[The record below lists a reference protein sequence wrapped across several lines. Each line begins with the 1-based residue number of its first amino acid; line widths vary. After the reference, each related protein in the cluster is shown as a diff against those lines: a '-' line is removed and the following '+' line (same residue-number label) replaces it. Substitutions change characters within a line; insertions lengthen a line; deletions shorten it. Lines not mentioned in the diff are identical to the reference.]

1 MPTTRAMEAQFQTL
15 LEKLT
20 EMKSDLTSMNANMG
34 EMKSELTA
42 SMNANM
48 TEMKSELTTNIAEV
62 NTKLTN
68 VNEQISANMDELNN
82 KLTANKEELKSD
94 LKGIGDKLTTM
105 DKKFEEMEGRIE
117 SVENKFENK
126 FVDIENKFENKFEDM
141 ESKLEA
147 KIFEKV
153 EDVSISFRSDLEK
166 LKQKVMI
173 GQGDEFKFQA
183 PYSKPSIKLSTYDG
197 KSSWQVYKTQ
207 FSIVADANQWD
218 SQTKACQ
225 LAASLRADAAD
236 ILQTLPET
244 QRLDFDAL
252 INALE
257 LRFGEKCVKD
267 YSRLQLK
274 SRQQKVSETLQELAT
289 DVERLSH
296 LAFSDCPTEV
306 REVLALQHFIDGVR
320 DPEIQKAL
328 RMADL
333 KDLKGALVFAMKFEA
348 AQQATRKDRHP
359 IRAVNESDTSNS
371 GVERLERQ
379 MRSFLNRVESLMSQK
394 ADGKKTLKCWTC
406 GREGHLQRSC
416 RARQGAETNSASQKE
431 VSQCVYHSERS
442 GSKIKRETYLDPTP
456 RGATD
461 RDGEKIDI
469 HGKLKV
475 KIRFGDITYQHAV
488 YVADIADPFIL
499 GLDFLKEHGFTLDF
513 NKNELRS
520 IHEEVTIFKIKH
532 RTESIRQVTAN
543 ENITIPPRTEII
555 VPGYIGNDVSFN
567 SGLIGTAEN
576 KANGL
581 LIASTLVDL
590 SRKTIPVRICN
601 VTEKPRVFQKGE
613 VLATCS
619 PVTCVCKSSSLL
631 LSNSPQQL
639 TPDLLENAE
648 LSPEQKSSAER
659 LFQEFEDVFSRNS
672 SDIGHT
678 TVTQHRIDTADHPP
692 IKQHPRRLPF
702 AKQEEVGTLLREMQE
717 NDIIEPSSSLWA
729 SPIVLVRKKD
739 GSTRFCVD
747 YRKLNDV
754 TKKDSYPLP
763 RIDDTLDTLSGHKW
777 FSTLD
782 LKSGYW
788 QVEIHP
794 EDREKQHSL
803 PAKDYGSSKSCRGCT
818 FEEHLQNIRKVLSKL
833 SDANLKLNPSKCKFF
848 QKEVNYLG
856 HIISAEGVRTDPEK
870 VSAVK
875 NWKHPENLRELRSF
889 LGLCTYY
896 RKFVKGFS
904 NIARP
909 LHKLTESKQKFQWT
923 KECEDSFLQLKEAL
937 TSSPILIYP
946 QPDKPFILDTDASN
960 ESVGAV
966 LSQEIDGQERVVA
979 YWSKCLSKPERNYC
993 VTRKELLA
1001 IVKAIE
1007 HFHHYLYGQKFLLRT
1022 DHASLT
1028 WLMNFRNTEGQVA
1041 RWIQRLNEYYFD
1053 IRHRKGSSHGNA
1065 DALSRRPCPEN
1076 CRHCSRV
1083 ETKYDYAIRQITTST
1098 ATPPDPWSD
1107 EKVREDQMADP
1118 DIKPLIEFMESSSN
1132 KPSWQD
1138 ISAYSP
1144 TTKQYWALWN
1154 SLHLRNGVLY
1164 RKFESEDGKTFR
1176 WQLVLPR
1183 SRIPD
1188 VLKELHGSP
1197 TGGHFGVMKTL
1208 HRVRERFFWGKVR
1221 ADVEQW
1227 CKSCD
1232 ACSARKGPKIRS
1244 RGKLHRYNVGA
1255 PFERI
1260 AFDIL
1265 GPLPKTVSGNKYLL
1279 VVMDYFT
1286 KWPEVYPIPDQEA
1299 PTVAEAVVQHWI
1311 SRYGVPL
1318 QLHSDQGRNFVSA
1331 VLKGVCELLGIDKT
1345 KTTPLHPQSDGMVE
1359 RFNRTILNNL
1369 SLMVSKNQQDW
1380 DQKVPLFLLAYRS
1393 AVHETTGYSPS
1404 QMLFGRDLRLPCD
1417 LLFGRPPDTPSSP
1430 EEYVQN
1436 LQARFEDVHNLARER
1451 INLRTEKMKTRYD
1464 TKATGHQFKEGDK
1477 VWFYNPTRR
1486 KGLSPKLQSHWD
1498 GPYTI
1503 LKIINDV
1510 VIRIR
1515 KSTNSKP
1522 RVVHYDR
1529 LAPYYGHNS

>member
-20 EMKSDLTSMNANMG
+20 ASMNANMGEMKSELTGMNANMGEMKSDLTASMNANMT

-48 TEMKSELTTNIAEV
+48 TEMKSE
-62 NTKLTN
+62 
-68 VNEQISANMDELNN
+68 
-82 KLTANKEELKSD
+82 LTANKEELKSD

-141 ESKLEA
+141 ESKLE
-147 KIFEKV
+147 
-153 EDVSISFRSDLEK
+153 K
-166 LKQKVMI
+166 LKQKVMT

-244 QRLDFDAL
+244 QRLDIDAL
-252 INALE
+252 VNALE

-320 DPEIQKAL
+320 DAEIQKAL

-348 AQQATRKDRHP
+348 AQQATRKNRHP

-371 GVERLERQ
+371 SVERLERQ
-379 MRSFLNRVESLMSQK
+379 MRSFMNRVESLMSQK

-416 RARQGAETNSASQKE
+416 RARQGAETN
-431 VSQCVYHSERS
+431 
-442 GSKIKRETYLDPTP
+442 KRLPE
-456 RGATD
+456 G
-461 RDGEKIDI
+461 GV
-469 HGKLKV
+469 GKLINDHLV
-475 KIRFGDITYQHAV
+475 GRRLPDFGKPHIPVCQISTKST
-488 YVADIADPFIL
+488 DIADPFIL

-520 IHEEVTIFKIKH
+520 IHEEVTIFKIEH
-532 RTESIRQVTAN
+532 RSEPIRQVTAN

-567 SGLIGTAEN
+567 SGLIGSAEN

-590 SRKTIPVRICN
+590 S
-601 VTEKPRVFQKGE
+601 EK
-613 VLATCS
+613 L
-619 PVTCVCKSSSLL
+619 
-631 LSNSPQQL
+631 
-639 TPDLLENAE
+639 
-648 LSPEQKSSAER
+648 
-659 LFQEFEDVFSRNS
+659 SRNS

-702 AKQEEVGTLLREMQE
+702 AKQEEVGTLLREMQK
-717 NDIIEPSSSLWA
+717 NDIIEPSSSPWA

-803 PAKDYGSSKSCRGCT
+803 PAKDYGSSKSCRGRT

-875 NWKHPENLRELRSF
+875 NWKRPENLRELRSF

-896 RKFVKGFS
+896 RKFVKGFF

-993 VTRKELLA
+993 VT
-1001 IVKAIE
+1001 
-1007 HFHHYLYGQKFLLRT
+1007 
-1022 DHASLT
+1022 
-1028 WLMNFRNTEGQVA
+1028 
-1041 RWIQRLNEYYFD
+1041 
-1053 IRHRKGSSHGNA
+1053 
-1065 DALSRRPCPEN
+1065 
-1076 CRHCSRV
+1076 
-1083 ETKYDYAIRQITTST
+1083 
-1098 ATPPDPWSD
+1098 
-1107 EKVREDQMADP
+1107 
-1118 DIKPLIEFMESSSN
+1118 
-1132 KPSWQD
+1132 
-1138 ISAYSP
+1138 
-1144 TTKQYWALWN
+1144 
-1154 SLHLRNGVLY
+1154 
-1164 RKFESEDGKTFR
+1164 
-1176 WQLVLPR
+1176 
-1183 SRIPD
+1183 
-1188 VLKELHGSP
+1188 
-1197 TGGHFGVMKTL
+1197 
-1208 HRVRERFFWGKVR
+1208 
-1221 ADVEQW
+1221 
-1227 CKSCD
+1227 
-1232 ACSARKGPKIRS
+1232 
-1244 RGKLHRYNVGA
+1244 
-1255 PFERI
+1255 
-1260 AFDIL
+1260 
-1265 GPLPKTVSGNKYLL
+1265 
-1279 VVMDYFT
+1279 
-1286 KWPEVYPIPDQEA
+1286 
-1299 PTVAEAVVQHWI
+1299 
-1311 SRYGVPL
+1311 
-1318 QLHSDQGRNFVSA
+1318 
-1331 VLKGVCELLGIDKT
+1331 
-1345 KTTPLHPQSDGMVE
+1345 
-1359 RFNRTILNNL
+1359 
-1369 SLMVSKNQQDW
+1369 
-1380 DQKVPLFLLAYRS
+1380 
-1393 AVHETTGYSPS
+1393 
-1404 QMLFGRDLRLPCD
+1404 
-1417 LLFGRPPDTPSSP
+1417 
-1430 EEYVQN
+1430 
-1436 LQARFEDVHNLARER
+1436 
-1451 INLRTEKMKTRYD
+1451 
-1464 TKATGHQFKEGDK
+1464 
-1477 VWFYNPTRR
+1477 
-1486 KGLSPKLQSHWD
+1486 
-1498 GPYTI
+1498 
-1503 LKIINDV
+1503 
-1510 VIRIR
+1510 
-1515 KSTNSKP
+1515 
-1522 RVVHYDR
+1522 
-1529 LAPYYGHNS
+1529 

>member
-1 MPTTRAMEAQFQTL
+1 M
-15 LEKLT
+15 
-20 EMKSDLTSMNANMG
+20 
-34 EMKSELTA
+34 
-42 SMNANM
+42 
-48 TEMKSELTTNIAEV
+48 
-62 NTKLTN
+62 
-68 VNEQISANMDELNN
+68 LN
-82 KLTANKEELKSD
+82 
-94 LKGIGDKLTTM
+94 
-105 DKKFEEMEGRIE
+105 
-117 SVENKFENK
+117 
-126 FVDIENKFENKFEDM
+126 
-141 ESKLEA
+141 
-147 KIFEKV
+147 
-153 EDVSISFRSDLEK
+153 
-166 LKQKVMI
+166 
-173 GQGDEFKFQA
+173 
-183 PYSKPSIKLSTYDG
+183 
-197 KSSWQVYKTQ
+197 
-207 FSIVADANQWD
+207 
-218 SQTKACQ
+218 
-225 LAASLRADAAD
+225 
-236 ILQTLPET
+236 
-244 QRLDFDAL
+244 
-252 INALE
+252 
-257 LRFGEKCVKD
+257 
-267 YSRLQLK
+267 
-274 SRQQKVSETLQELAT
+274 
-289 DVERLSH
+289 
-296 LAFSDCPTEV
+296 CP
-306 REVLALQHFIDGVR
+306 
-320 DPEIQKAL
+320 
-328 RMADL
+328 
-333 KDLKGALVFAMKFEA
+333 
-348 AQQATRKDRHP
+348 
-359 IRAVNESDTSNS
+359 
-371 GVERLERQ
+371 
-379 MRSFLNRVESLMSQK
+379 
-394 ADGKKTLKCWTC
+394 
-406 GREGHLQRSC
+406 
-416 RARQGAETNSASQKE
+416 
-431 VSQCVYHSERS
+431 
-442 GSKIKRETYLDPTP
+442 
-456 RGATD
+456 
-461 RDGEKIDI
+461 
-469 HGKLKV
+469 
-475 KIRFGDITYQHAV
+475 
-488 YVADIADPFIL
+488 
-499 GLDFLKEHGFTLDF
+499 
-513 NKNELRS
+513 
-520 IHEEVTIFKIKH
+520 
-532 RTESIRQVTAN
+532 
-543 ENITIPPRTEII
+543 
-555 VPGYIGNDVSFN
+555 
-567 SGLIGTAEN
+567 
-576 KANGL
+576 
-581 LIASTLVDL
+581 
-590 SRKTIPVRICN
+590 
-601 VTEKPRVFQKGE
+601 
-613 VLATCS
+613 
-619 PVTCVCKSSSLL
+619 
-631 LSNSPQQL
+631 
-639 TPDLLENAE
+639 
-648 LSPEQKSSAER
+648 PEQKSSAER

-672 SDIGHT
+672 SDISHT

-717 NDIIEPSSSLWA
+717 NDIIEPSSSPWA

-788 QVEIHP
+788 QVEVHP

-803 PAKDYGSSKSCRGCT
+803 PAKDYGSSKSCRGRT

-875 NWKHPENLRELRSF
+875 NWKRPENLRELRSF

-979 YWSKCLSKPERNYC
+979 YWSKFLSKPERNYC

-1154 SLHLRNGVLY
+1154 SLHLRDGVLY

-1183 SRIPD
+1183 SRIPE

-1265 GPLPKTVSGNKYLL
+1265 GPLPRTASGS
-1279 VVMDYFT
+1279 
-1286 KWPEVYPIPDQEA
+1286 P
-1299 PTVAEAVVQHWI
+1299 HR
-1311 SRYGVPL
+1311 SG
-1318 QLHSDQGRNFVSA
+1318 GCSA
-1331 VLKGVCELLGIDKT
+1331 ALDIEIWGTSSTSFRSGKKFRLCGIEGVCELLGIDKT
-1345 KTTPLHPQSDGMVE
+1345 KTTPLHPQTNKTGTRKFS
-1359 RFNRTILNNL
+1359 
-1369 SLMVSKNQQDW
+1369 
-1380 DQKVPLFLLAYRS
+1380 LFLLAYRS

>member
-1 MPTTRAMEAQFQTL
+1 MVERFNRT
-15 LEKLT
+15 
-20 EMKSDLTSMNANMG
+20 
-34 EMKSELTA
+34 
-42 SMNANM
+42 
-48 TEMKSELTTNIAEV
+48 I
-62 NTKLTN
+62 
-68 VNEQISANMDELNN
+68 LNN
-82 KLTANKEELKSD
+82 LSLMVSKNQQDWDQKVPLFLLAYRSAVHETTGYSPSQMLFGRDLRLPCDLLFGRPPDTPSSPEEYVQNLQARFEDVHNLARERINLRTEKMKTRYDTKATGHQFKE
-94 LKGIGDKLTTM
+94 GDKVWFYNPTRRKGLSPKLQSHWDGPYTILKIN
-105 DKKFEEMEGRIE
+105 DVVIRILFSLIVRDFLE
-117 SVENKFENK
+117 LFYNLWRTVLAKNKI
-126 FVDIENKFENKFEDM
+126 VLDPA
-141 ESKLEA
+141 LRLQ
-147 KIFEKV
+147 
-153 EDVSISFRSDLEK
+153 SFRTPENAT
-166 LKQKVMI
+166 I
-173 GQGDEFKFQA
+173 GVRSGILNLLWT
-183 PYSKPSIKLSTYDG
+183 PPR
-197 KSSWQVYKTQ
+197 V
-207 FSIVADANQWD
+207 V
-218 SQTKACQ
+218 
-225 LAASLRADAAD
+225 
-236 ILQTLPET
+236 LQTVT
-244 QRLDFDAL
+244 
-252 INALE
+252 
-257 LRFGEKCVKD
+257 
-267 YSRLQLK
+267 
-274 SRQQKVSETLQELAT
+274 
-289 DVERLSH
+289 
-296 LAFSDCPTEV
+296 
-306 REVLALQHFIDGVR
+306 
-320 DPEIQKAL
+320 
-328 RMADL
+328 
-333 KDLKGALVFAMKFEA
+333 
-348 AQQATRKDRHP
+348 
-359 IRAVNESDTSNS
+359 
-371 GVERLERQ
+371 
-379 MRSFLNRVESLMSQK
+379 
-394 ADGKKTLKCWTC
+394 
-406 GREGHLQRSC
+406 
-416 RARQGAETNSASQKE
+416 
-431 VSQCVYHSERS
+431 
-442 GSKIKRETYLDPTP
+442 
-456 RGATD
+456 
-461 RDGEKIDI
+461 GEKIDI

-475 KIRFGDITYQHAV
+475 KIKFGDTTYQHAV

-520 IHEEVTIFKIKH
+520 IHEEVTIFKIEH
-532 RTESIRQVTAN
+532 RSESIRQVTAN

-567 SGLIGTAEN
+567 SGLIGSAEN

-601 VTEKPRVFQKGE
+601 VTEKSRVFQKGE

-702 AKQEEVGTLLREMQE
+702 VKQEEVGTLLREMQE
-717 NDIIEPSSSLWA
+717 NDIIEPSSSPWA

-803 PAKDYGSSKSCRGCT
+803 PAKDYGSSKSCRGRT

-875 NWKHPENLRELRSF
+875 NWKRPENL
-889 LGLCTYY
+889 
-896 RKFVKGFS
+896 
-904 NIARP
+904 
-909 LHKLTESKQKFQWT
+909 Q
-923 KECEDSFLQLKEAL
+923 AL

-1028 WLMNFRNTEGQVA
+1028 WLMNFRNTQGQVA

-1183 SRIPD
+1183 SRIPE

-1208 HRVRERFFWGKVR
+1208 HRVRERFCWGKVR

-1265 GPLPKTVSGNKYLL
+1265 GPLPRTASGNKYLL
-1279 VVMDYFT
+1279 VVIDYFT

-1331 VLKGVCELLGIDKT
+1331 VLK
-1345 KTTPLHPQSDGMVE
+1345 
-1359 RFNRTILNNL
+1359 
-1369 SLMVSKNQQDW
+1369 
-1380 DQKVPLFLLAYRS
+1380 
-1393 AVHETTGYSPS
+1393 
-1404 QMLFGRDLRLPCD
+1404 
-1417 LLFGRPPDTPSSP
+1417 
-1430 EEYVQN
+1430 
-1436 LQARFEDVHNLARER
+1436 
-1451 INLRTEKMKTRYD
+1451 
-1464 TKATGHQFKEGDK
+1464 
-1477 VWFYNPTRR
+1477 
-1486 KGLSPKLQSHWD
+1486 
-1498 GPYTI
+1498 
-1503 LKIINDV
+1503 
-1510 VIRIR
+1510 
-1515 KSTNSKP
+1515 
-1522 RVVHYDR
+1522 
-1529 LAPYYGHNS
+1529 

>member
-20 EMKSDLTSMNANMG
+20 ASMNANMGEMKSDLT

-48 TEMKSELTTNIAEV
+48 GEVNTKLTNVNEQISANMGEV

-117 SVENKFENK
+117 SVENKFE
-126 FVDIENKFENKFEDM
+126 DM

-147 KIFEKV
+147 KIFE
-153 EDVSISFRSDLEK
+153 
-166 LKQKVMI
+166 
-173 GQGDEFKFQA
+173 
-183 PYSKPSIKLSTYDG
+183 KPSIKLSTYDG

-252 INALE
+252 VNALE

-416 RARQGAETNSASQKE
+416 RARQGAETNKRLPEGGVGKLINDHLVVRRLPDFGKPHIPVCQISTKSTGENGIFIMGHVNELPCNMIIDTGANVSIIRNDLAQKLKE
-431 VSQCVYHSERS
+431 
-442 GSKIKRETYLDPTP
+442 KLIWTP
-456 RGATD
+456 PRVVLQTVT
-461 RDGEKIDI
+461 GEKIDI

-475 KIRFGDITYQHAV
+475 KIQFGDTTYQHAV

-520 IHEEVTIFKIKH
+520 IHEEVTIFKIEH

-567 SGLIGTAEN
+567 SGLIGSAEN

-601 VTEKPRVFQKGE
+601 VTEKPRVFQK
-613 VLATCS
+613 
-619 PVTCVCKSSSLL
+619 
-631 LSNSPQQL
+631 
-639 TPDLLENAE
+639 ENAE
-648 LSPEQKSSAER
+648 LSPEQKISAER

-717 NDIIEPSSSLWA
+717 NDIIEPSSSPWA
-729 SPIVLVRKKD
+729 SQSSWFVRKMAPQD
-739 GSTRFCVD
+739 FVWTIENLTTS
-747 YRKLNDV
+747 
-754 TKKDSYPLP
+754 P
-763 RIDDTLDTLSGHKW
+763 RRTATLS
-777 FSTLD
+777 
-782 LKSGYW
+782 
-788 QVEIHP
+788 
-794 EDREKQHSL
+794 
-803 PAKDYGSSKSCRGCT
+803 
-818 FEEHLQNIRKVLSKL
+818 
-833 SDANLKLNPSKCKFF
+833 
-848 QKEVNYLG
+848 
-856 HIISAEGVRTDPEK
+856 
-870 VSAVK
+870 
-875 NWKHPENLRELRSF
+875 
-889 LGLCTYY
+889 
-896 RKFVKGFS
+896 
-904 NIARP
+904 
-909 LHKLTESKQKFQWT
+909 
-923 KECEDSFLQLKEAL
+923 
-937 TSSPILIYP
+937 
-946 QPDKPFILDTDASN
+946 
-960 ESVGAV
+960 
-966 LSQEIDGQERVVA
+966 
-979 YWSKCLSKPERNYC
+979 
-993 VTRKELLA
+993 
-1001 IVKAIE
+1001 
-1007 HFHHYLYGQKFLLRT
+1007 
-1022 DHASLT
+1022 
-1028 WLMNFRNTEGQVA
+1028 
-1041 RWIQRLNEYYFD
+1041 
-1053 IRHRKGSSHGNA
+1053 
-1065 DALSRRPCPEN
+1065 
-1076 CRHCSRV
+1076 
-1083 ETKYDYAIRQITTST
+1083 
-1098 ATPPDPWSD
+1098 
-1107 EKVREDQMADP
+1107 
-1118 DIKPLIEFMESSSN
+1118 
-1132 KPSWQD
+1132 
-1138 ISAYSP
+1138 
-1144 TTKQYWALWN
+1144 
-1154 SLHLRNGVLY
+1154 
-1164 RKFESEDGKTFR
+1164 
-1176 WQLVLPR
+1176 
-1183 SRIPD
+1183 
-1188 VLKELHGSP
+1188 
-1197 TGGHFGVMKTL
+1197 
-1208 HRVRERFFWGKVR
+1208 
-1221 ADVEQW
+1221 
-1227 CKSCD
+1227 
-1232 ACSARKGPKIRS
+1232 
-1244 RGKLHRYNVGA
+1244 
-1255 PFERI
+1255 
-1260 AFDIL
+1260 
-1265 GPLPKTVSGNKYLL
+1265 
-1279 VVMDYFT
+1279 
-1286 KWPEVYPIPDQEA
+1286 
-1299 PTVAEAVVQHWI
+1299 
-1311 SRYGVPL
+1311 
-1318 QLHSDQGRNFVSA
+1318 QG
-1331 VLKGVCELLGIDKT
+1331 
-1345 KTTPLHPQSDGMVE
+1345 
-1359 RFNRTILNNL
+1359 
-1369 SLMVSKNQQDW
+1369 
-1380 DQKVPLFLLAYRS
+1380 
-1393 AVHETTGYSPS
+1393 
-1404 QMLFGRDLRLPCD
+1404 
-1417 LLFGRPPDTPSSP
+1417 
-1430 EEYVQN
+1430 
-1436 LQARFEDVHNLARER
+1436 
-1451 INLRTEKMKTRYD
+1451 
-1464 TKATGHQFKEGDK
+1464 
-1477 VWFYNPTRR
+1477 
-1486 KGLSPKLQSHWD
+1486 
-1498 GPYTI
+1498 
-1503 LKIINDV
+1503 
-1510 VIRIR
+1510 
-1515 KSTNSKP
+1515 
-1522 RVVHYDR
+1522 
-1529 LAPYYGHNS
+1529 

>member
-15 LEKLT
+15 LEKLS
-20 EMKSDLTSMNANMG
+20 EMKSELTASMNANMG

-48 TEMKSELTTNIAEV
+48 GEVNTKLTNVNEQISANMGEV

-117 SVENKFENK
+117 SVENKFE
-126 FVDIENKFENKFEDM
+126 DM

-153 EDVSISFRSDLEK
+153 EEVSISFRSDLEK
-166 LKQKVMI
+166 LKQKVMT

-183 PYSKPSIKLSTYDG
+183 PFSKPSNKLSTYDG

-252 INALE
+252 VNALE

-371 GVERLERQ
+371 SVERLERQ
-379 MRSFLNRVESLMSQK
+379 MRSFMNRVESLMSQK

-416 RARQGAETNSASQKE
+416 RARQGAETN
-431 VSQCVYHSERS
+431 
-442 GSKIKRETYLDPTP
+442 KRLPEGGVGKLINGHLVGRRLPDFGKPHFQVCQISTKS
-456 RGATD
+456 TD

-475 KIRFGDITYQHAV
+475 KIKFGDTTYQHAV

-520 IHEEVTIFKIKH
+520 IHEEVTIFKIEH
-532 RTESIRQVTAN
+532 RSESIR
-543 ENITIPPRTEII
+543 
-555 VPGYIGNDVSFN
+555 
-567 SGLIGTAEN
+567 
-576 KANGL
+576 
-581 LIASTLVDL
+581 
-590 SRKTIPVRICN
+590 
-601 VTEKPRVFQKGE
+601 
-613 VLATCS
+613 
-619 PVTCVCKSSSLL
+619 
-631 LSNSPQQL
+631 
-639 TPDLLENAE
+639 
-648 LSPEQKSSAER
+648 QKSSAER
-659 LFQEFEDVFSRNS
+659 PFQEFEDVFSRNS

-702 AKQEEVGTLLREMQE
+702 AKQEKVGTLLREMQE
-717 NDIIEPSSSLWA
+717 NDIIEPSSSPWA

-803 PAKDYGSSKSCRGCT
+803 PAKDYGSSKSCRSGSAMRQ
-818 FEEHLQNIRKVLSKL
+818 LLS
-833 SDANLKLNPSKCKFF
+833 
-848 QKEVNYLG
+848 
-856 HIISAEGVRTDPEK
+856 SA
-870 VSAVK
+870 
-875 NWKHPENLRELRSF
+875 
-889 LGLCTYY
+889 
-896 RKFVKGFS
+896 
-904 NIARP
+904 
-909 LHKLTESKQKFQWT
+909 
-923 KECEDSFLQLKEAL
+923 
-937 TSSPILIYP
+937 
-946 QPDKPFILDTDASN
+946 
-960 ESVGAV
+960 
-966 LSQEIDGQERVVA
+966 
-979 YWSKCLSKPERNYC
+979 
-993 VTRKELLA
+993 
-1001 IVKAIE
+1001 
-1007 HFHHYLYGQKFLLRT
+1007 
-1022 DHASLT
+1022 
-1028 WLMNFRNTEGQVA
+1028 
-1041 RWIQRLNEYYFD
+1041 
-1053 IRHRKGSSHGNA
+1053 
-1065 DALSRRPCPEN
+1065 
-1076 CRHCSRV
+1076 
-1083 ETKYDYAIRQITTST
+1083 
-1098 ATPPDPWSD
+1098 
-1107 EKVREDQMADP
+1107 
-1118 DIKPLIEFMESSSN
+1118 
-1132 KPSWQD
+1132 
-1138 ISAYSP
+1138 
-1144 TTKQYWALWN
+1144 
-1154 SLHLRNGVLY
+1154 
-1164 RKFESEDGKTFR
+1164 
-1176 WQLVLPR
+1176 
-1183 SRIPD
+1183 
-1188 VLKELHGSP
+1188 
-1197 TGGHFGVMKTL
+1197 
-1208 HRVRERFFWGKVR
+1208 
-1221 ADVEQW
+1221 
-1227 CKSCD
+1227 
-1232 ACSARKGPKIRS
+1232 
-1244 RGKLHRYNVGA
+1244 
-1255 PFERI
+1255 
-1260 AFDIL
+1260 
-1265 GPLPKTVSGNKYLL
+1265 
-1279 VVMDYFT
+1279 
-1286 KWPEVYPIPDQEA
+1286 
-1299 PTVAEAVVQHWI
+1299 
-1311 SRYGVPL
+1311 
-1318 QLHSDQGRNFVSA
+1318 
-1331 VLKGVCELLGIDKT
+1331 
-1345 KTTPLHPQSDGMVE
+1345 
-1359 RFNRTILNNL
+1359 
-1369 SLMVSKNQQDW
+1369 
-1380 DQKVPLFLLAYRS
+1380 
-1393 AVHETTGYSPS
+1393 
-1404 QMLFGRDLRLPCD
+1404 
-1417 LLFGRPPDTPSSP
+1417 
-1430 EEYVQN
+1430 
-1436 LQARFEDVHNLARER
+1436 
-1451 INLRTEKMKTRYD
+1451 
-1464 TKATGHQFKEGDK
+1464 
-1477 VWFYNPTRR
+1477 
-1486 KGLSPKLQSHWD
+1486 
-1498 GPYTI
+1498 
-1503 LKIINDV
+1503 
-1510 VIRIR
+1510 
-1515 KSTNSKP
+1515 
-1522 RVVHYDR
+1522 
-1529 LAPYYGHNS
+1529 

>member
-1 MPTTRAMEAQFQTL
+1 MGHVNELPCNMIIDTGANVSIIRNDLAQKL
-15 LEKLT
+15 KEKLIWT
-20 EMKSDLTSMNANMG
+20 PPR
-34 EMKSELTA
+34 
-42 SMNANM
+42 
-48 TEMKSELTTNIAEV
+48 V
-62 NTKLTN
+62 
-68 VNEQISANMDELNN
+68 V
-82 KLTANKEELKSD
+82 
-94 LKGIGDKLTTM
+94 
-105 DKKFEEMEGRIE
+105 
-117 SVENKFENK
+117 
-126 FVDIENKFENKFEDM
+126 
-141 ESKLEA
+141 
-147 KIFEKV
+147 
-153 EDVSISFRSDLEK
+153 
-166 LKQKVMI
+166 
-173 GQGDEFKFQA
+173 
-183 PYSKPSIKLSTYDG
+183 
-197 KSSWQVYKTQ
+197 
-207 FSIVADANQWD
+207 
-218 SQTKACQ
+218 
-225 LAASLRADAAD
+225 
-236 ILQTLPET
+236 LQT
-244 QRLDFDAL
+244 
-252 INALE
+252 
-257 LRFGEKCVKD
+257 
-267 YSRLQLK
+267 
-274 SRQQKVSETLQELAT
+274 
-289 DVERLSH
+289 
-296 LAFSDCPTEV
+296 
-306 REVLALQHFIDGVR
+306 
-320 DPEIQKAL
+320 
-328 RMADL
+328 
-333 KDLKGALVFAMKFEA
+333 
-348 AQQATRKDRHP
+348 
-359 IRAVNESDTSNS
+359 
-371 GVERLERQ
+371 
-379 MRSFLNRVESLMSQK
+379 
-394 ADGKKTLKCWTC
+394 
-406 GREGHLQRSC
+406 
-416 RARQGAETNSASQKE
+416 
-431 VSQCVYHSERS
+431 
-442 GSKIKRETYLDPTP
+442 
-456 RGATD
+456 
-461 RDGEKIDI
+461 
-469 HGKLKV
+469 
-475 KIRFGDITYQHAV
+475 
-488 YVADIADPFIL
+488 
-499 GLDFLKEHGFTLDF
+499 EHGFTLDF

-520 IHEEVTIFKIKH
+520 IHEEVTIFKIEH

-717 NDIIEPSSSLWA
+717 NDIIEPSSSPWA

-794 EDREKQHSL
+794 EDREKTAFTSGQGL
-803 PAKDYGSSKSCRGCT
+803 WQFKVMPFGLCNAPATFERLMETVLKGLTFEACLIYLDDVIIGGRT

-875 NWKHPENLRELRSF
+875 NWKRPENLRELRSF

-1098 ATPPDPWSD
+1098 ATPPDPW
-1107 EKVREDQMADP
+1107 V
-1118 DIKPLIEFMESSSN
+1118 
-1132 KPSWQD
+1132 
-1138 ISAYSP
+1138 
-1144 TTKQYWALWN
+1144 T
-1154 SLHLRNGVLY
+1154 
-1164 RKFESEDGKTFR
+1164 RKFEKTR
-1176 WQLVLPR
+1176 W
-1183 SRIPD
+1183 RI
-1188 VLKELHGSP
+1188 L
-1197 TGGHFGVMKTL
+1197 
-1208 HRVRERFFWGKVR
+1208 
-1221 ADVEQW
+1221 
-1227 CKSCD
+1227 
-1232 ACSARKGPKIRS
+1232 
-1244 RGKLHRYNVGA
+1244 
-1255 PFERI
+1255 
-1260 AFDIL
+1260 
-1265 GPLPKTVSGNKYLL
+1265 
-1279 VVMDYFT
+1279 
-1286 KWPEVYPIPDQEA
+1286 
-1299 PTVAEAVVQHWI
+1299 
-1311 SRYGVPL
+1311 
-1318 QLHSDQGRNFVSA
+1318 
-1331 VLKGVCELLGIDKT
+1331 
-1345 KTTPLHPQSDGMVE
+1345 
-1359 RFNRTILNNL
+1359 ILN
-1369 SLMVSKNQQDW
+1369 
-1380 DQKVPLFLLAYRS
+1380 PL
-1393 AVHETTGYSPS
+1393 
-1404 QMLFGRDLRLPCD
+1404 
-1417 LLFGRPPDTPSSP
+1417 
-1430 EEYVQN
+1430 
-1436 LQARFEDVHNLARER
+1436 
-1451 INLRTEKMKTRYD
+1451 
-1464 TKATGHQFKEGDK
+1464 
-1477 VWFYNPTRR
+1477 
-1486 KGLSPKLQSHWD
+1486 
-1498 GPYTI
+1498 
-1503 LKIINDV
+1503 
-1510 VIRIR
+1510 
-1515 KSTNSKP
+1515 
-1522 RVVHYDR
+1522 
-1529 LAPYYGHNS
+1529 